1 MDFFFF
7 SFNREEGKEIKSA
20 LFVICRLYPRW
31 KEAETLQANL
41 LQFSLDETQW
51 QEDWAMLLSLASQP
65 GSALEQMHIFTL
77 AHILRRPIIVYG
89 VKYVKSFRGEAL
101 GYARFEGKVF
111 QFIIIY
117 LLFFKAL
124 TFFHVDVAKVRKIP

>member
-1 MDFFFF
+1 
-7 SFNREEGKEIKSA
+7 
-20 LFVICRLYPRW
+20 
-31 KEAETLQANL
+31 
-41 LQFSLDETQW
+41 
-51 QEDWAMLLSLASQP
+51 MLLSLASQP

-111 QFIIIY
+111 QFVINY

-124 TFFHVDVAKVRKIP
+124 SFFFM

>member
-1 MDFFFF
+1 
-7 SFNREEGKEIKSA
+7 
-20 LFVICRLYPRW
+20 
-31 KEAETLQANL
+31 
-41 LQFSLDETQW
+41 
-51 QEDWAMLLSLASQP
+51 MLLSLASQP

-117 LLFFKAL
+117 FFFFKAL
-124 TFFHVDVAKVRKIP
+124 SFFHIGVAKVRKIP

>member
-1 MDFFFF
+1 MF
-7 SFNREEGKEIKSA
+7 
-20 LFVICRLYPRW
+20 RLYPRW

-65 GSALEQMHIFTL
+65 GSALEQMHVFTL

-101 GYARFEGKVF
+101 GYARFEGMISF
-111 QFIIIY
+111 LLLIILNISQNN
-117 LLFFKAL
+117 LVMFWFNLFFL
-124 TFFHVDVAKVRKIP
+124 NRYT

>member
-1 MDFFFF
+1 
-7 SFNREEGKEIKSA
+7 
-20 LFVICRLYPRW
+20 
-31 KEAETLQANL
+31 
-41 LQFSLDETQW
+41 
-51 QEDWAMLLSLASQP
+51 MLLSLASQP

-117 LLFFKAL
+117 LLFFKKHFYKNFAAFKFIPFFL
-124 TFFHVDVAKVRKIP
+124 GGGGGKMSIWLCFRLSFFHVGVAKSEKFSKIYLKNSLMSVHILS

>member
-1 MDFFFF
+1 M
-7 SFNREEGKEIKSA
+7 KEIKFTY
-20 LFVICRLYPRW
+20 FVICRLYPRW

-111 QFIIIY
+111 HLKLFIY
-117 LLFFKAL
+117 FFL
-124 TFFHVDVAKVRKIP
+124 EHSLFFHVDVAKSEKNL